1 MMENID
7 LVRKLYESL
16 RTAEAKIESLE
27 KKENGPVAIVGMSC
41 RFPGA
46 DSIASF
52 WNNLCNEQ
60 DAVIEV
66 PADRWNKNWFYDKNP
81 DTPGKS
87 YCNSGTF
94 LADVK
99 GFDAAFFKI
108 TPAEAK
114 HMSPQQRILLET
126 TWQALESANI
136 RPGSL
141 MGTGTAVYLSASDDH
156 YKYFSTENYGKGIS
170 PYSVTGTAAATAS
183 GRIAYQLGLTGAN
196 MVVDTAC
203 SSSLVAVDL
212 GMQELRAGKT
222 DLVIAGGINLQLSPL
237 GHICL
242 SKTRALSPDGRCK
255 TFDESADGYG
265 RGEGCGIVILK
276 RYEDA
281 VRDGD
286 HIFSIIRGSALN
298 QDGASNGMTAPNGLA
313 QERLLHTA
321 LEQAGVS
328 ASEVLYLEAHGTG
341 TKLGDPIEVEAIQHV
356 YNKIPRQDH
365 PLYIGSVKTNIGH
378 LEAASGVASLIK
390 TALCLYH
397 GKIPASLHYNSP
409 NPAISWND
417 QVKVV
422 TTLTDLPAGASG
434 FAAVS
439 AFGFSGTNVHMV
451 LQSAH
456 KANQGKQTDEATL
469 LMLSAKSVRSLKKLV
484 ETYVLYLKD
493 TTYAI
498 TDIAFTA
505 LHCRDH
511 FEEKLAVI
519 ATDKQAAIQL
529 LQSFNTTERL
539 LVAPGVDTT
548 TLLKE
553 AHTYLH
559 SKIITPGAFSIQGTK
574 VPIPVYQFDHE
585 MYWID
590 AALYRAFI
598 NPEQEETTMAL
609 AAEVKNASAESL
621 SLYVNRIIR
630 EITELSTDAFTDE
643 DDFFSIGLDSI
654 MLMHMREMILD
665 DKHINIEIAV
675 FYDRV
680 NTPGK
685 LKEFLQVSLPAD
697 AYVEERADDNAYVP
711 YKQPEVSTDQ
721 KLNEQDE
728 ALVALVNEV
737 VEKSGGSREI
747 TQHFRRYF
755 ANNRNI
761 AGFKPKWKDMVYQL
775 VAEKGAGAH
784 IWDVNGNRFL
794 DFTMGFG
801 VHLFGYNPPFVNE
814 ALQDILQRQ
823 LILGALSPQAG
834 RLAERICTI
843 TGNDRVAFYNTG
855 TEAVMVAL
863 RLARAAT
870 GKNKIVL
877 FSGSYHGTFDGI
889 LARPGKGIYAEP
901 LAPGVSNTVSQDVIV
916 LRYGNEQDLEH
927 IITLA
932 GEIAAVLVEPV
943 QSRRPDFF
951 PAAYLE
957 KLSRITS
964 ANNIALIF
972 DEVISGFRFAING
985 IRAFTKVR
993 PDLTTY
999 GKIIGGGIPVGIV
1012 AGNKRFMDA
1021 VDGGHW
1027 SYGDPSYP
1035 AVTNTFVAGTF
1046 CHHPLA
1052 MEAGMQVLDY
1062 LEANPDIYISL
1073 EEKTA
1078 QICSELNRYFEEKDL
1093 PVSMVHFGSLFRF
1106 VLKGNY
1112 ELLFYKL
1119 LAKNIYIWE
1128 GRNCYVATAH
1138 TQEDI
1143 RYFIDA
1149 VKQSF
1154 EELLAAQLIRTE
1166 VPVVNTRL
1174 SYAQQNIWWA
1184 WKLQPDSSAFNLSE
1198 TLLIEGPFLPA
1209 KFEEACNLLLQKHEI
1224 LRMSFYEEDGIPRQ
1238 QLRTDARIMLSEIFL
1253 PEDESAAEK
1262 VLFELNSQPFN
1273 TANELLWRVSVCR
1286 RGEDRYIVSVT
1297 IHHIICDGWSM
1308 EILFNELI
1316 DTYNELTTGNKKDP
1330 SQPIQYRQYIEE
1342 EQNTATNE
1350 QLKSFWHRQVSNI
1363 TPMNMPA
1370 VTGSQGKG
1378 EETLLISGVMYSQ
1391 IKQLAAD
1398 LNLSVFIVVAAVTQL
1413 LLHCYTGATDLTTGT
1428 PVTGRSKNKW
1438 NRLIGHFLNILV
1450 LRIDIRSEES
1460 AVNFLNRLKTLLLEM
1475 YEKQDYPFELLKN
1488 ECWDRSSTFPFF
1500 EVEISLQNFR
1510 LKRHHND
1517 RKFND
1522 LTVRPLGGS
1531 LSIDPRKYPMEFRFD
1546 EGHEDIMLKLVYDST
1561 LYPDLL
1567 IQEMISDWQQLLE
1580 LLIDQQDQA
1589 IGALIA
1595 SIREMQQQR
1604 KSNAL
1609 QTHRKKNI
1617 TGLLSNKIP

>member
-1 MMENID
+1 MENIE

-16 RTAEAKIESLE
+16 RTAEAKIDSLE
-27 KKENGPVAIVGMSC
+27 KKENGPVAIIGMSC

-46 DSIASF
+46 DNITAF
-52 WNNLCNEQ
+52 WNNLCNEK
-60 DAVIEV
+60 DAVAEV
-66 PADRWNKNWFYDKNP
+66 PADRWNTSWFYDKNP

-94 LADVK
+94 LDDVK

-126 TWQALESANI
+126 SWQALESANI

-141 MGTGTAVYLSASDDH
+141 MGSGTAVFLSASDDH

-170 PYSVTGTAAATAS
+170 PYSVTGTATSTSS

-196 MVVDTAC
+196 MIVDTAC

-255 TFDESADGYG
+255 TFDASADGYG

-286 HIFSIIRGSALN
+286 HIISIIRGSALN

-313 QERLLHTA
+313 QEKLLNAA
-321 LEQAGVS
+321 LTQAGVS
-328 ASEVLYLEAHGTG
+328 PNDVLYLEAHGTG
-341 TKLGDPIEVEAIQHV
+341 TKLGDPVEVEAIQRV
-356 YNKIPRQDH
+356 YNKVQREDH

-397 GKIPASLHYNSP
+397 KKMPASLHYKAP
-409 NPAISWND
+409 NPAINWNA
-417 QVKVV
+417 QLKVI
-422 TTLTDLPAGASG
+422 TTLTDIPDRENR

-451 LQSAH
+451 LQAADTTYH
-456 KANQGKQTDEATL
+456 TKPTNDTTL
-469 LMLSAKSVRSLKKLV
+469 LMLSARSVNALQKLV
-484 ETYVLYLKD
+484 EAYVLYLAD
-493 TTYAI
+493 TAYTF
-498 TDIAFTA
+498 TDIAYSA

-511 FEEKLAVI
+511 FEEKLVI
-519 ATDKQAAIQL
+519 VAADKKVAIKL
-529 LQSFNTTERL
+529 LQSFNPAQRL
-539 LVAPGVDTT
+539 LVEPTQDTN

-553 AHTYLH
+553 ANLYLH
-559 SKIITPGAFSIQGTK
+559 SKTINPGIFSIQGTK

-598 NPEQEETTMAL
+598 NPELEETATAL
-609 AAEVKNASAESL
+609 VAEVKHIPAESL
-621 SLYVNRIIR
+621 SLYVNRMIC
-630 EITELSTDAFTDE
+630 EITELSETAFTDD

-654 MLMHMREMILD
+654 MVMHMREMILD
-665 DKHINIEIAV
+665 DKHINIEIAA
-675 FYDRV
+675 FFDRL

-685 LKEFLQVSLPAD
+685 LKEYLQLSLHTD
-697 AYVEERADDNAYVP
+697 TFVEERAEDNAYVP
-711 YKQPEVSTDQ
+711 YKQPEIATDP

-728 ALVALVNEV
+728 ALLALVNEV
-737 VEKSGGSREI
+737 VEKSGGSRDV

-775 VAEKGAGAH
+775 VAEKGVGAH
-784 IWDVNGNRFL
+784 IWDIKGNRFL

-801 VHLFGYNPPFVNE
+801 VHLFGYNPSFVNE
-814 ALQDILQRQ
+814 PLQYVLQSQ

-843 TGNDRVAFYNTG
+843 TENDRVAFYNTG

-863 RLARAAT
+863 RLARAVT
-870 GKNKIVL
+870 GKNKIVI

-901 LAPGVSNTVSQDVIV
+901 LAPGVSSSVSQDVIV

-927 IITLA
+927 ITTLA
-932 GEIAAVLVEPV
+932 DEIAAVLVEPV

-951 PAAYLE
+951 PALYLE
-957 KLSRITS
+957 KLSLITS

-985 IRAFTKVR
+985 IRAFTDVR

-999 GKIIGGGIPVGIV
+999 GKIIGGGIPIGIV

-1021 VDGGHW
+1021 VDGGQW
-1027 SYGDPSYP
+1027 SYGDPTYP
-1035 AVTNTFVAGTF
+1035 TVTNTFVAGTF

-1052 MEAGMQVLDY
+1052 MEAGMRVLDY
-1062 LEANPDIYISL
+1062 LEAHPDIYTEL
-1073 EEKTA
+1073 EDKTA
-1078 QICSELNRYFEEKDL
+1078 QICAELNRYFEEKYL
-1093 PVSMVHFGSLFRF
+1093 PVSMIHFGSLFRF
-1106 VLKGNY
+1106 VLKGNN

-1138 TQEDI
+1138 TSEDI
-1143 RYFIDA
+1143 RYLIDA

-1154 EELLAAQLIRTE
+1154 DELLAAQLIRSDA
-1166 VPVVNTRL
+1166 PVVKTRL

-1184 WKLQPDSSAFNLSE
+1184 WQLQPDSSLFNLSE
-1198 TLLIEGPFLPA
+1198 ALLIEGPFLPA
-1209 KFEEACNLLLQKHEI
+1209 KFEEACNLLLQKHDI
-1224 LRMSFYEEDGIPRQ
+1224 LRMSFYEEDGMPWQ
-1238 QLRTDARIMLSEIFL
+1238 QLRTDAHISLTNILL

-1262 VLFELNSQPFN
+1262 ILFELNSRPFS
-1273 TANELLWRVSVCR
+1273 ADDLLWRVSVCR
-1286 RGEDRYIVSVT
+1286 RGENRYILSVT
-1297 IHHIICDGWSM
+1297 IHHMICDGWSM

-1316 DTYNELTTGNKKDP
+1316 DTYNELTTGNKINS
-1330 SQPIQYRQYIEE
+1330 SQLLQYCQYIEE
-1342 EQNTATNE
+1342 EQDTATNE
-1350 QLKSFWHRQVSNI
+1350 QLKSFWHKQVKNI
-1363 TPMNMPA
+1363 TPMHIPA
-1370 VTGSQGKG
+1370 IAGSEGKG
-1378 EETLLISGVMYSQ
+1378 EETLLIDGTMFTQ
-1391 IKQLAAD
+1391 IKQLAAE

-1413 LLHCYTGATDLTTGT
+1413 LLHCYTGTSDLVTGT
-1428 PVTGRSKNKW
+1428 PVTGRSKAKW

-1450 LRIDIRSEES
+1450 LRIDIRKEEK
-1460 AVNFLNRLKTLLLEM
+1460 ATDFLSRLKILLLEM

-1488 ECWDRSSTFPFF
+1488 ECWDRSSKYPFF

-1522 LTVRPLGGS
+1522 LSVHPLGGS
-1531 LSIDPRKYPMEFRFD
+1531 LSIDPGKYPMEFRFD
-1546 EGHEDIMLKLVYDST
+1546 EGHEDIMLKLVYDGT
-1561 LYPDLL
+1561 LYPDSM
-1567 IQEMISDWQQLLE
+1567 ISEMIGDWQQLLE
-1580 LLIDQQDQA
+1580 LLVNQQNQTIA
-1589 IGALIA
+1589 ELTA
-1595 SIREMQQQR
+1595 SIKETQQQR
-1604 KSNAL
+1604 KSDAL
-1609 QTHRKKNI
+1609 HTQRKKNFS
-1617 TGLLSNKIP
+1617 GLLSNKIP